1 MEVWFLMYQSWHIK
15 RWKKERKKEE
25 EEERKK
31 ETVLA
36 ENGNFENAIS
46 PEPSGI
52 STRSKRP
59 EVRLVLIFSY
69 KKAFGRGIIHGARI
83 FTGKPGFDVFSL
95 WRIIVQLALVGFLSL
110 GRRPLPRPHDI

>member
-1 MEVWFLMYQSWHIK
+1 MNGSMVSDVPKLAHQALE
-15 RWKKERKKEE
+15 ERKK
-25 EEERKK
+25 KK

-36 ENGNFENAIS
+36 ENGNFENTIS

-59 EVRLVLIFSY
+59 AVRLVLIFSY

-83 FTGKPGFDVFSL
+83 FTGKPGL
-95 WRIIVQLALVGFLSL
+95 
-110 GRRPLPRPHDI
+110 